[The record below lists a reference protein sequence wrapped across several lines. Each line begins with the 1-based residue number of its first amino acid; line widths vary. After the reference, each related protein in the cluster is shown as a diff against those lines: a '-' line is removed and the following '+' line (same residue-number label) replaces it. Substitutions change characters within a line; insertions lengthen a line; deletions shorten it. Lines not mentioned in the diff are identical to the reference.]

1 MSLKL
6 RPTGLSSGIDKDRRT
21 TSSALAAG
29 ILAASTRPVA
39 APENMRWFWS
49 LTINGPVTRADRVA
63 TLEEAKRS
71 SRRAGTRGR
80 RGRSW
85 RRSPALGIDMGF
97 ENR

>member
-1 MSLKL
+1 MTLKL

-49 LTINGPVTRADRVA
+49 LTINGPMTRADR
-63 TLEEAKRS
+63 E
-71 SRRAGTRGR
+71 RGR
-80 RGRSW
+80 RMINATG
-85 RRSPALGIDMGF
+85 LGDDGPV
-97 ENR
+97 RDT